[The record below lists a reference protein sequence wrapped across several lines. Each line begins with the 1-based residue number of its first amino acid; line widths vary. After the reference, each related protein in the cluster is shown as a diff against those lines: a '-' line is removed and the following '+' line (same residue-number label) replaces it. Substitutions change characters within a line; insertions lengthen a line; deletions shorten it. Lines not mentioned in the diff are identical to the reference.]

1 MANNDYNVP
10 EEKMAYN
17 DMFSEKGLDEMY
29 LAKKYK
35 IGFKL
40 FRALFWVQY
49 AAAFAISMVAADL
62 ENDVFMYIGGGL
74 LTIGTVFYIVYLA
87 QLASEGLMNAKFS
100 KSWSNI
106 LWLIPLI
113 LLELGWVYKYLI
125 KDTDFSAACMWLNLG
140 AMYIGNWFCARK
152 NQQVLEKMLKDDNEE
167 E

>member
-1 MANNDYNVP
+1 MSNNNYNAP
-10 EEKMAYN
+10 EEKMGYN

-40 FRALFWVQY
+40 FRTLFWVQY
-49 AAAFAISMVAADL
+49 AAAFAIGMFAAGL
-62 ENDVFMYIGGGL
+62 GNDDFVYIGGGL

-87 QLASEGLMNAKFS
+87 QLASEGLMNAKFA
-100 KSWSNI
+100 KSWSSI
-106 LWLIPLI
+106 IWLIPLI
-113 LLELGWVYKYLI
+113 LLELGLIYKAI
-125 KDTDFSAACMWLNLG
+125 KDTDFFSAFMWLNLG

-152 NQQVLEKMLKDDNEE
+152 NQQVLEKMLKENEE